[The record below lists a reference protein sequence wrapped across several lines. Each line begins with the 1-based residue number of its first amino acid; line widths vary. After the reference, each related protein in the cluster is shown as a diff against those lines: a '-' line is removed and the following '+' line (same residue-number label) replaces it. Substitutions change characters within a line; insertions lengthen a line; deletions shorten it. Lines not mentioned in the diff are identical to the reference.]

1 VIKITLKQL
10 FSCSFALKFVFQVQ
24 DSNMKIIKYI
34 PFLALAISI
43 GCSGDSEKIKPQLR
57 EITESVYASGI
68 IKAGNQYEVFATTS
82 GVLKDILVT
91 EGDSVAAGDPLFI
104 IDNKVSS
111 LSAENARLV
120 MEQSADKTTSNSNLL
135 REIEG
140 RLKLASDKLKND
152 SLLFIRQQSLWNQQV
167 GSKIDL
173 EKRELAYRAAT
184 TDYQSILNQYQ
195 QLKKDL
201 QKGFQQSQNS
211 YEILKKQ
218 QEDFTIKSLFDGIIF
233 SINKE
238 KGELVTAVSPI
249 AVIGQA
255 GNYTIELQVDEY
267 DIVKVKTGQR
277 VFLSLD
283 SYRGQVFEAVISMIA
298 PIMNTRTRTFT
309 VYGAFT
315 TKPATLYPNLTVEAN
330 ILVARKKDA
339 LVIPASYLL
348 SDGKVLT
355 APKET
360 TAVTVGISNAEW
372 VEITGG
378 LNATQDIYS
387 PTR

>member
-10 FSCSFALKFVFQVQ
+10 FSCSFAPKFVFQVQ
-24 DSNMKIIKYI
+24 DSIMKIIKYI
-34 PFLALAISI
+34 PFLALVISI
-43 GCSGDSEKIKPQLR
+43 GCSGDSEKIKPQQR

-68 IKAGNQYEVFATTS
+68 VKAGKQYEVFATT
-82 GVLKDILVT
+82 GGILKEILIN
-91 EGDSVAAGDPLFI
+91 EGDTVAEGHALFI

-111 LSAENARLV
+111 LSAENARLA

-135 REIEG
+135 RDTEG
-140 RLKLASDKLKND
+140 RLKLAAEKLKND
-152 SLLFIRQQSLWNQQV
+152 SLLFVRQQSLWSQQV

-173 EKRELAYRAAT
+173 EKRELAYRAAA
-184 TDYQSILNQYQ
+184 TDYQSVLNQYQ

-201 QKGFQQSQNS
+201 QKGYEQSQNS
-211 YEILKKQ
+211 YQILKKQ
-218 QEDFTIKSLFDGIIF
+218 QEDYTIKSLFDGIVF

-238 KGELVTAVSPI
+238 KGELVTTGNPL

-267 DIVKVKTGQR
+267 DIVKVKAGQK

-283 SYRGQVFEAVISMIA
+283 SYRGQVFEAVITLVA

-309 VYGAFT
+309 VYATFT
-315 TKPATLYPNLTVEAN
+315 SQPATLFPNLTVEAN

-339 LVIPASYLL
+339 LVIPASYLIG
-348 SDGKVLT
+348 DGKVLT

-360 TAVTVGISNAEW
+360 TAVTIGISNAEW

-378 LNATQDIYS
+378 LNATQDVY
-387 PTR
+387 PPVR

>member
-1 VIKITLKQL
+1 M
-10 FSCSFALKFVFQVQ
+10 KFVW
-24 DSNMKIIKYI
+24 KYI
-34 PFLALAISI
+34 PVTVLVIIS
-43 GCSGDSEKIKPQLR
+43 GCSRESEKIKPQQR

-111 LSAENARLV
+111 LSAENARLA

-173 EKRELAYRAAT
+173 EKRELAYRAAA

-255 GNYTIELQVDEY
+255 ANYTIELQVDEY

-283 SYRGQVFEAVISMIA
+283 SYRGQVFEAVITMIA

-355 APKET
+355 SPKET